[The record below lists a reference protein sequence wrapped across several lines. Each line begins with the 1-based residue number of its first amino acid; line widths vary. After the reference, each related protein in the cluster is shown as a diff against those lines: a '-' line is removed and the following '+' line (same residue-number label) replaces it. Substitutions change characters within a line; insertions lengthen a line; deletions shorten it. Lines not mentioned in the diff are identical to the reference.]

1 MPNCPNC
8 NNKTTAQTLAK
19 YGCCSKCRP
28 AEFRKKTIPKPL
40 RECVWR
46 KRFPTTLDGEC
57 YCCRKQISFAY
68 FDCGHILAE
77 ALGGAT
83 TIDNLEPICK
93 TCNTSMGTQHLLE
106 FKKQFESNQPRL
118 TDQQLNSPI
127 QQVQQLKYPTLK
139 LNQPLFRP
147 DSPLLHP
154 AGPQLYSPLTLDNP
168 LIVPSRSPP
177 NSIPPNSVPP
187 KHPLTS
193 KYLNKYPTLPGKK

>member
-1 MPNCPNC
+1 MPTCPNC

-93 TCNTSMGTQHLLE
+93 TCNTSMGTQNLLE
-106 FKKQFESNQPRL
+106 FKKQFESNQP
-118 TDQQLNSPI
+118 
-127 QQVQQLKYPTLK
+127 KYPSLQ
-139 LNQPLFRP
+139 LNQP
-147 DSPLLHP
+147 LHP

-168 LIVPSRSPP
+168 LITPSRSPP
-177 NSIPPNSVPP
+177 NSIPPNNIPP

-193 KYLNKYPTLPGKK
+193 QYQNKYPTLSSKK